1 MCFTLPPAY
10 MAGGTIKET
19 NMDSQMLTQ
28 SCSTLSKVSRADIE
42 DTHKLRD
49 AMHDSPYLAAL
60 VQFGADYPSILDALV
75 RRIPLELR

>member
-1 MCFTLPPAY
+1 
-10 MAGGTIKET
+10 
-19 NMDSQMLTQ
+19 MDNQVLKQ
-28 SCSTLSKVSRADIE
+28 SRSTLSKVTRADIE